1 MSNDNLNIL
10 GQRTALP
17 ERPEDAEIECI
28 VWSGSK
34 VCCRFSTTEFTSRCP
49 ITGAPDFARLIIDY
63 VPCAKVIESKSLK
76 LFLGS
81 FRNVGVFH
89 ERVVDAIGTRL
100 FEEAEPLWM
109 RIGAFFNPRGG
120 IPIDVF
126 WQSGEPP
133 VYVHIP
139 FLDYQPYGMMR

>member
-1 MSNDNLNIL
+1 MEKLNIL
-10 GQRTALP
+10 GQRTPLP

-28 VWSGSK
+28 MWSGSRI
-34 VCCRFSTTEFTSRCP
+34 CCRFSTAEMTSRCP
-49 ITGAPDFARLIIDY
+49 ITSQPDFAHLIIDY
-63 VPCAKVIESKSLK
+63 VPNDKVIESKSIK

-81 FRNVGVFH
+81 FRNVGIFH
-89 ERVVDAIGTRL
+89 ERLVDAIGTRL

-109 RIGAFFNPRGG
+109 RIGAFFAPRGG

-133 VYVHIP
+133 VGIHIP
-139 FLDYQPYGMMR
+139 FLDYQHSYGMR